1 MIEATPDEQLELFQ
15 VHPRNE
21 KYFLNHDFGDRFEGE
36 ICSCG
41 HPSFLHASYC
51 MLIAACGCEKV
62 KPVLHSKDVRAF
74 FQVTHGPMESH
85 ALAKG
90 MRLSGNLNIGMEGK
104 LHCKNWCKNYLTIGA
119 CRHGRTG
126 ASVQV
131 KKLITERHVIYCN
144 NCFEDICFPKEK
156 MNI

>member
-1 MIEATPDEQLELFQ
+1 MIEVTPDEHLELFQ

-21 KYFLNHDFGDRFEGE
+21 KYFLNHYFGDRLEGE

-51 MLIAACGCEKV
+51 MLIDACGCDRV

-74 FQVTHGPMESH
+74 FQITHGPMESH

-90 MRLSGNLNIGMEGK
+90 MRLSSDLNIGTEGI
-104 LHCKNWCKNYLTIGA
+104 LHCKNWCKSYSTIGA
-119 CRHGRTG
+119 CRNSKTSNAIQPR
-126 ASVQV
+126 
-131 KKLITERHVIYCN
+131 KLTYERHVIYCN
-144 NCFEDICFPKEK
+144 NCLEDVSF
-156 MNI
+156 